1 MRVDDEDLASFLEG
15 FGFSQEE
22 LRDVMYELDTG
33 RSIPGTTLRRYINRI
48 LDSILDDERHAFLKG
63 IMVGVA
69 IRKVVDAWEEP
80 DLTSEE
86 KNIAR
91 EIERLGLKEHQE

>member
-1 MRVDDEDLASFLEG
+1 MSADDEDLASFLES
-15 FGFSQEE
+15 FGFSEEE
-22 LRDVMYELDTG
+22 LRDVMYELDAC

-48 LDSILDDERHAFLKG
+48 LASMIDEERPVFLKG

-69 IRKVVDAWEEP
+69 IRKKVNAWVEP

-86 KNIAR
+86 KRIDR
-91 EIERLGLKEHQE
+91 EIDRLRHGH